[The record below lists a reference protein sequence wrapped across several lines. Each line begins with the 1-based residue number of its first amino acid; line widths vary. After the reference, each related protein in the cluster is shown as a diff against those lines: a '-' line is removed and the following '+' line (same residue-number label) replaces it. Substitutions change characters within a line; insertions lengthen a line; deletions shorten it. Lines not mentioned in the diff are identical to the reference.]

1 MVYTVLIVDDEYLI
15 RKGMRQFLDW
25 EQYGFTIIGEVAN
38 GLDALRFA
46 QTNHVDL
53 VITDIRMPGL
63 DGLELVE
70 KLHENKLYPY
80 VTILSG
86 YGEFE
91 YARKAIE
98 REVLSYLLK
107 PIEEDALID
116 MLERAKQKLD
126 ETERRTVSAL
136 SIAERIIQKYKP
148 EVPPK
153 RIVKEILEYMENNLG
168 SSLSLERIG
177 EQFLLSATYVSSLLK
192 KQLGTNFQSVL
203 IDMRILKAKELLA
216 TQYTLKI
223 YEIASLVGYEDVQYF
238 DRLFKK
244 KEGISPREFRDSLR

>member
-1 MVYTVLIVDDEYLI
+1 MVYTVLIVDDEFLI

-38 GLDALRFA
+38 GLEALKFVKE
-46 QTNHVDL
+46 NKVDL

-70 KLHENKLYPY
+70 KLHENNLYPY

-107 PIEEDALID
+107 PIEEEELIE
-116 MLERAKQKLD
+116 MLKRAKQKLD
-126 ETERRTVSAL
+126 EAGAKPEAVL
-136 SIAERIIQKYKP
+136 SITERIIQKLKP

-153 RIVKEILEYMENNLG
+153 RIAKEILEYMEDNLG
-168 SSLSLERIG
+168 SNLSLEQIG
-177 EQFLLSATYVSSLLK
+177 EKFLLSNSYVSSLLK
-192 KQLGTNFQSVL
+192 KQLGSNFQSIL
-203 IDMRILKAKELLA
+203 IDMRIIKAKDLLA
-216 TQYTLKI
+216 TQNTLKI
-223 YEIASLVGYEDVQYF
+223 YEIANLVGYEDVQYF

-244 KEGISPREFRDSLR
+244 KEGISPREYRDNLK